1 MKISAS
7 IYSDKK
13 RPLKDVVLDLV
24 AHQVDLL
31 HVDCNDDVSVFEDIK
46 KIRTWCD
53 LPIDLHIITPYPS
66 KYRDLIRDI
75 PVEYVTFQYEDLQE
89 KIEFPSNFSGK
100 KGLAVITPTDISVFQ
115 EYEDF
120 DFILV
125 MATIPGQSGGVFDTF
140 NFSKIR
146 KFKKLYPAKSVHVD
160 GGVNGEVS
168 FILRNM
174 GVSSSVSG
182 SYLFNGP
189 SIGHALM
196 NLTKRNVESQF
207 VLRDFM
213 IPLEESPVIHLK
225 ELSFEHVL
233 ETIEKG
239 KLGFALVV
247 KENNEYVGLV
257 SNADVRKSLL
267 NSIDDLTN
275 LNVTSM
281 INTDS
286 VEIQERA
293 TVNDMLQLIKKYAF
307 PITYLPVLDEAKN
320 AVGIVTFVNLI
331 RGEI

>member
-13 RPLKDVVLDLV
+13 RSLKDVILDLV

-46 KIRTWCD
+46 QIRTWCD

-66 KYRDLIRDI
+66 KYTDLLRDN
-75 PVEYVTFQYEDLQE
+75 PVEYVTFQYEDLKE
-89 KIEFPSNFSGK
+89 KIELPSNFTGK
-100 KGLAVITPTDISVFQ
+100 KGLAVITPTDVSVFK

-125 MATIPGQSGGVFDTF
+125 MATIPGQSGGVFDTY

-146 KFKKLYPAKSVHVD
+146 KFKKLYPTKSVHVD

-207 VLRDFM
+207 VLCDFM
-213 IPLEESPVIHLK
+213 IPLEESPVIK
-225 ELSFEHVL
+225 EKDLSFKHVL

-247 KENNEYVGLV
+247 RENNEYVGLV
-257 SNADVRKSLL
+257 SNADVRKALL
-267 NSIDDLTN
+267 HHIQDLSTIDVAN
-275 LNVTSM
+275 M
-281 INTDS
+281 INTAS
-286 VEIQERA
+286 VGIQETA
-293 TVNDMLQLIKKYAF
+293 TVNEMLQLIKKYAF
-307 PITYLPVLDEAKN
+307 PITYLPVLNEAKN

>member
-46 KIRTWCD
+46 KIRSWCD

-66 KYRDLIRDI
+66 KYKDLLRDN
-75 PVEYVTFQYEDLQE
+75 PVEYVTFQYEDLKE
-89 KIEFPSNFSGK
+89 KIELPSNFSGK
-100 KGLAVITPTDISVFQ
+100 KGLAVITPTDVSVFQ
-115 EYEDF
+115 EYEAF

-146 KFKKLYPAKSVHVD
+146 KFKKMYPAKSVHVD

-213 IPLEESPVIHLK
+213 IPIEESPLIQLK
-225 ELSFEHVL
+225 DLSFKHVL

-247 KENNEYVGLV
+247 RENNEYVGLI
-257 SNADVRKSLL
+257 SNADVRKSLIHSIHDL
-267 NSIDDLTN
+267 NN
-275 LNVTSM
+275 LNVSTM
-281 INTDS
+281 INSAS
-286 VEIQERA
+286 VGIQETA
-293 TVNDMLQLIKKYAF
+293 TVNEMLQLIKKYAF
-307 PITYLPVLDEAKN
+307 PITYLPVLDEEKN